1 MRQANKPLRHH
12 TRGLWK
18 GGELKAG
25 VFAVLQVYQREVQM
39 GIVIVPW
46 LTAERIALHT
56 GANVGSIMTL
66 FPKWIRS
73 GYIERHSNMEPYGYE
88 ITDRGIKCLKIMTDG
103 YLRRRRGRRARWVQV
118 DVAAVIRRLPAF
130 KGGMIL

>member
-1 MRQANKPLRHH
+1 MRQAKMALRHH

-25 VFAVLQVYQREVQM
+25 VFAVLQVYQREFM
-39 GIVIVPW
+39 SGIVLVPW
-46 LTAERIALHT
+46 LTAERIAILT

-66 FPKWIRS
+66 FPKWLRS
-73 GYIERHSNMEPYGYE
+73 GYIERHLSQPYGYT
-88 ITDRGIKCLKIMTDG
+88 ITGRGIMCLKIMADG